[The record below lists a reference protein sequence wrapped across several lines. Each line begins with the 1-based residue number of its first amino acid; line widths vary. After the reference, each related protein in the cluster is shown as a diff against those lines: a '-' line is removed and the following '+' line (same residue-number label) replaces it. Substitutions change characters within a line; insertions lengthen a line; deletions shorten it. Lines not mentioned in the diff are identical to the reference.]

1 MVYIFSRHGC
11 TENQVMVTEIKDE
24 DQEHD
29 QPVNAATE
37 NPRDHKKQSSMNA
50 ATEKYLSNHNNMPE
64 A

>member
-1 MVYIFSRHGC
+1 
-11 TENQVMVTEIKDE
+11 MVTEIKDE

-29 QPVNAATE
+29 HQPVNAATE
-37 NPRDHKKQSSMNA
+37 IPRDHKKQSSMNA